1 MATVTAIS
9 TKGGGGGKATLE
21 YICCDDKTDSKKHV
35 TTLNC
40 SLPTVYQEFKNTREM
55 YGKTGGIKYY
65 HFVQSHPSGYA
76 IESTLAHR
84 IAVEF
89 AEKAFKGH
97 ECVVATHIDAE
108 HIHSHIVFNSV
119 NADTGKKYH
128 SNKFTLNDIRNISD
142 EICKKYGVQTLE
154 KPVVNQRTDGITT
167 GEYRSA
173 MKGESWKIDLIN
185 VIDEVMKQAKT
196 QKQFCFLMRQRGYGV
211 RWEDSRKYITY
222 TCPNGKRCRD
232 NRLHEPRYSKEM
244 MCNEFK
250 IRADEIGFEIKSG
263 RSDEH
268 TTGDLCSRQ
277 QLESSDSSAYVTHPS
292 SRTGK
297 QRSHSDYDCGA
308 DELSLGK
315 SAGDIRQGEI
325 RMQPHSTNNSGADSE
340 LSDELNQS
348 IGETVVTGWEAERGI
363 LFEAEKLRRMETQNA
378 IENAQSDCDFAIGTA
393 DIVDSIA
400 GIASIIDNAPT
411 DPEELERY
419 IEVHRAAQN
428 AGLLIGA
435 AVAAIEILSER
446 LEEIKADTEEFDM
459 DIS

>member
-21 YICCDDKTDSKKHV
+21 YICREDKTESGKYI

-76 IESTLAHR
+76 IEPELAHR

-89 AEKAFKGH
+89 AEKAFKGY
-97 ECVVATHIDAE
+97 ECVVSTHIDAE
-108 HIHSHIVFNSV
+108 HIHSHIVFNAV

-128 SNKFTLNDIRNISD
+128 SNKFTLNDIRNLSD
-142 EICKKYGVQTLE
+142 EICQKYGVQTLE
-154 KPVVNQRTDGITT
+154 KPVVNHRTNGITT

-185 VIDEVMKQAKT
+185 TIDEVMKKAKT

-211 RWEDSRKYITY
+211 RWEESRKYITY

-232 NRLHEPRYSKEM
+232 NRLHDKRYSKEM
-244 MCNEFK
+244 MLNEFK

-268 TTGDLCSRQ
+268 TAGDICSRQ
-277 QLESSDSSAYVTHPS
+277 QLESCDSSAFVTHPS
-292 SRTGK
+292 GRTG
-297 QRSHSDYDCGA
+297 QRESKSDYDRGRNNN
-308 DELSLGK
+308 LSGK
-315 SAGDIRQGEI
+315 SAGDIQSGEV
-325 RMQPHSTNNSGADSE
+325 RVQTHSANNSGADNQF
-340 LSDELNQS
+340 SDKLNQP
-348 IGETVVTGWEAERGI
+348 IGEAVITGWETERGI
-363 LFEAEKLRRMETQNA
+363 LLQAEKLRRKQYETQSQA
-378 IENAQSDCDFAIGTA
+378 DWDSYSDTISTA
-393 DIVDSIA
+393 DIVDSVA
-400 GIASIIDNAPT
+400 SVTSIIDNAPT

-419 IEVHRAAQN
+419 IEAQRTAQN

-435 AVAAIEILSER
+435 AVAAIELLSER
-446 LEEIKADTEEFDM
+446 LEEMKADTENIDM

>member
-21 YICCDDKTDSKKHV
+21 YICRDDKTDNKKYV
-35 TTLNC
+35 TALNC

-65 HFVQSHPSGYA
+65 HFVQSHPSGYG
-76 IESTLAHR
+76 IQPELAHK

-89 AEKAFKGH
+89 AEIAFKGH

-108 HIHSHIVFNSV
+108 HIHSHIVFNAV
-119 NADTGKKYH
+119 NVDTGMKYH
-128 SNKFTLNDIRNISD
+128 SNKFTLNDIRTLSD
-142 EICKKYGVQTLE
+142 EICQKYGVQTLE

-173 MKGESWKIDLIN
+173 MKGESWKIDLMN

-244 MCNEFK
+244 MINEFK
-250 IRADEIGFEIKSG
+250 IRADEIGFEVKSG

-268 TTGDLCSRQ
+268 TASDLCSRQ

-292 SRTGK
+292 GGTG
-297 QRSHSDYDCGA
+297 QRESKSDYDRGRN
-308 DELSLGK
+308 DNLSGK
-315 SAGDIRQGEI
+315 SASNIRQGEI
-325 RMQPHSTNNSGADSE
+325 GVQTHSANNSRADNE
-340 LSDELNQS
+340 LFDELNQP
-348 IGETVVTGWEAERGI
+348 IGEAVITGWEAERGI
-363 LFEAEKLRRMETQNA
+363 LLEAERIRRTQYETQSQA
-378 IENAQSDCDFAIGTA
+378 DWDSYSDTIGTA
-393 DIVDSIA
+393 DIVDSVA
-400 GIASIIDNAPT
+400 GVASIIDNAPT

-419 IEVHRAAQN
+419 IEAQRAAQN

-435 AVAAIEILSER
+435 AVAAIELLSER
-446 LEEIKADTEEFDM
+446 LEEMKTDAEEIDM

>member
-21 YICCDDKTDSKKHV
+21 YICRDDKTDNKKYV

-65 HFVQSHPSGYA
+65 HFVQSHPSGYEIQPA
-76 IESTLAHR
+76 LAHR

-89 AEKAFKGH
+89 AEKAFSGF

-119 NADTGKKYH
+119 NADSGMKYH
-128 SNKFTLNDIRNISD
+128 SNKFVLNDIRNISD
-142 EICKKYGVQTLE
+142 EICQKYGVQTLE
-154 KPVVNQRTDGITT
+154 KPVVNQRTGGITT

-173 MKGESWKIDLIN
+173 MKGESWKIYLIN
-185 VIDEVMKQAKT
+185 VIDEVMKRAKT

-211 RWEDSRKYITY
+211 RLENSRKYITY

-244 MCNEFK
+244 MLNEFK

-263 RSDEH
+263 RSDEY

-277 QLESSDSSAYVTHPS
+277 QLESSDSSAYVTHRS
-292 SRTGK
+292 DRTGK
-297 QRSHSDYDCGA
+297 QRSHSDYDCGT

-315 SAGDIRQGEI
+315 STDDIRQSEI
-325 RMQPHSTNNSGADSE
+325 GVQTHSANHSGTDNKLA
-340 LSDELNQS
+340 DELNQP
-348 IGETVVTGWEAERGI
+348 IGEAVVTGWEAERRI
-363 LFEAEKLRRMETQNA
+363 LLETERIRRMQYETQSQADWNTY
-378 IENAQSDCDFAIGTA
+378 SDTIGTA
-393 DIVDSIA
+393 DIVDSVA
-400 GIASIIDNAPT
+400 SIASIIDNAPT

-419 IEVHRAAQN
+419 IEAQRAAQN

-435 AVAAIEILSER
+435 AVAAIELLSER
-446 LEEIKADTEEFDM
+446 LEEMKADAEEIDM

>member
-21 YICCDDKTDSKKHV
+21 YICRDDKTDNKKYV
-35 TTLNC
+35 TALNC

-65 HFVQSHPSGYA
+65 HFVQSHPSGYE
-76 IESTLAHR
+76 IQPELAHR

-119 NADTGKKYH
+119 NVDSGRKYH
-128 SNKFTLNDIRNISD
+128 SNKFTLNDIRTLSD
-142 EICKKYGVQTLE
+142 EICQKYGVQTLE

-185 VIDEVMKQAKT
+185 TIDEVMKQAKT

-250 IRADEIGFEIKSG
+250 IRADEISFKVQSG
-263 RSDEH
+263 RSNEH
-268 TTGDLCSRQ
+268 TAGDICSRQ

-292 SRTGK
+292 GGTGK
-297 QRSHSDYDCGA
+297 RESKSDYDRGRN
-308 DELSLGK
+308 DNLSGK
-315 SAGDIRQGEI
+315 STGNIRPSEI
-325 RMQPHSTNNSGADSE
+325 RVQTHSANHSRADNK

-348 IGETVVTGWEAERGI
+348 IGEAVITGWEVERGI
-363 LFEAEKLRRMETQNA
+363 LLATERIRRMETQNA
-378 IENAQSDCDFAIGTA
+378 IENAQVGCDFAVGA
-393 DIVDSIA
+393 LDIVA
-400 GIASIIDNAPT
+400 GIADVASIIDES
-411 DPEELERY
+411 EEDED
-419 IEVHRAAQN
+419 IEHHSDSK
-428 AGLLIGA
+428 
-435 AVAAIEILSER
+435 ILA
-446 LEEIKADTEEFDM
+446 EEIRRKEALGM
-459 DIS
+459 HMG

>member
-9 TKGGGGGKATLE
+9 TKGGGGGKATLK
-21 YICCDDKTDSKKHV
+21 YICRDDKTDNKKYV
-35 TTLNC
+35 TALNC

-55 YGKTGGIKYY
+55 YKKTDGIKYY

-76 IESTLAHR
+76 IEPELAHR

-142 EICKKYGVQTLE
+142 EICRKYGVQTLE
-154 KPVVNQRTDGITT
+154 KPVVNHKTDGITT

-185 VIDEVMKQAKT
+185 TIDEVMRRAKT
-196 QKQFCFLMRQRGYGV
+196 QKQFCFLMRQKGYGV

-250 IRADEIGFEIKSG
+250 IRADEIGFKIKSG

-268 TTGDLCSRQ
+268 TTGDIRSRQ
-277 QLESSDSSAYVTHPS
+277 QLESSDRSAYVTHPS
-292 SRTGK
+292 DRTG
-297 QRSHSDYDCGA
+297 QREIKSDYDRRRN
-308 DELSLGK
+308 DNLSGK
-315 SAGDIRQGEI
+315 SASNIRQGENG
-325 RMQPHSTNNSGADSE
+325 MQTHSANDSRADE
-340 LSDELNQS
+340 QFIDELNQS
-348 IGETVVTGWEAERGI
+348 IGETVVTGWEAERRI
-363 LFEAEKLRRMETQNA
+363 LLQAEMLRRMETQNT
-378 IENAQSDCDFAIGTA
+378 IENAQSDCVFTDGAL
-393 DIVDSIA
+393 DVIA
-400 GIASIIDNAPT
+400 GIADMATIIDNAPT

-419 IEVHRAAQN
+419 IEAQRAAQN

-435 AVAAIEILSER
+435 AVVAIELLSER
-446 LEEIKADTEEFDM
+446 LEEMKADAEDIDM

>member
-21 YICCDDKTDSKKHV
+21 YICRDDKTDNQKYV
-35 TTLNC
+35 TALNC

-65 HFVQSHPSGYA
+65 HFVQSHPSGYE
-76 IESTLAHR
+76 IQPELAHK

-119 NADTGKKYH
+119 NTDTGMKYH

-142 EICKKYGVQTLE
+142 EICQKYGVQTLE

-185 VIDEVMKQAKT
+185 TIDEVMKQAKT
-196 QKQFCFLMRQRGYGV
+196 RKQFCFLMRQRGYGV
-211 RWEDSRKYITY
+211 RWEESRKYITY

-232 NRLHEPRYSKEM
+232 NRLHEARYSKEM

-250 IRADEIGFEIKSG
+250 IRADEISFEIQSG

-268 TTGDLCSRQ
+268 TAGDLCSRQ
-277 QLESSDSSAYVTHPS
+277 QLESRDSSAYVTHPS
-292 SRTGK
+292 SRTG
-297 QRSHSDYDCGA
+297 QRESKSDYDCGA

-315 SAGDIRQGEI
+315 SAGDIRQSEI
-325 RMQPHSTNNSGADSE
+325 GVQTHSANNSGADNK

-348 IGETVVTGWEAERGI
+348 VGEAVVTGWEVERGI
-363 LFEAEKLRRMETQNA
+363 LLQAEIIRRMEAQNT
-378 IENAQSDCDFAIGTA
+378 IENAQSDCDFAVGA
-393 DIVDSIA
+393 LDLV
-400 GIASIIDNAPT
+400 
-411 DPEELERY
+411 
-419 IEVHRAAQN
+419 
-428 AGLLIGA
+428 AGLA
-435 AVAAIEILSER
+435 DVAAIIDEPTEDEDIER
-446 LEEIKADTEEFDM
+446 HSDSKVLAEEIRRKEALGM
-459 DIS
+459 HMG

>member
-21 YICCDDKTDSKKHV
+21 YICRDDKTDNKKYV
-35 TTLNC
+35 TALNC

-76 IESTLAHR
+76 IEPELAHR

-119 NADTGKKYH
+119 NADTGNKYH
-128 SNKFTLNDIRNISD
+128 SNKFTLNDLRMLSD
-142 EICKKYGVQTLE
+142 KICQKYGVQTLE
-154 KPVVNQRTDGITT
+154 KPVVNQRTNGITT

-211 RWEDSRKYITY
+211 RWEESRKYITY

-232 NRLHEPRYSKEM
+232 SRLHEPKYSKEM
-244 MCNEFK
+244 MLNEFK

-263 RSDEH
+263 RSDKH
-268 TTGDLCSRQ
+268 TTGDIRSRQ

-292 SRTGK
+292 GRTG
-297 QRSHSDYDCGA
+297 QRESKSDYDSGA

-315 SAGDIRQGEI
+315 STGDIQSGEI
-325 RMQPHSTNNSGADSE
+325 GVQTHSANNSRADNE

-348 IGETVVTGWEAERGI
+348 IGEAVITGWEAERGI
-363 LFEAEKLRRMETQNA
+363 LLQAEITRRMEAQNA
-378 IENAQSDCDFAIGTA
+378 IENAQVGCDFAVGA
-393 DIVDSIA
+393 LDLIA
-400 GIASIIDNAPT
+400 GIAD
-411 DPEELERY
+411 
-419 IEVHRAAQN
+419 
-428 AGLLIGA
+428 
-435 AVAAIEILSER
+435 VAAIMDEPTEDEDIELHSDSKV
-446 LEEIKADTEEFDM
+446 LAEEIRRKEALGM
-459 DIS
+459 HMG

>member
-21 YICCDDKTDSKKHV
+21 YICRDDKTDNKKYV
-35 TTLNC
+35 TALNC

-76 IESTLAHR
+76 IEPTLAHR

-119 NADTGKKYH
+119 NADTGMKYH
-128 SNKFTLNDIRNISD
+128 SNKFTLNDIRTLSD
-142 EICKKYGVQTLE
+142 EICQKYGVQTLE

-196 QKQFCFLMRQRGYGV
+196 QKQFCFLLRQRGYGV

-244 MCNEFK
+244 MLNEFK

-268 TTGDLCSRQ
+268 TTGDIRSRQ

-292 SRTGK
+292 GRTG
-297 QRSHSDYDCGA
+297 QRESKSGYDCGA

-315 SAGDIRQGEI
+315 SASNIRQGEI
-325 RMQPHSTNNSGADSE
+325 GMQTHSANDSRADNE
-340 LSDELNQS
+340 LFDELNQP
-348 IGETVVTGWEAERGI
+348 IGEAVVTGWEVERGI
-363 LFEAEKLRRMETQNA
+363 LFKTEKLRRMEAQNA
-378 IENAQSDCDFAIGTA
+378 IENAQVGYDFSVGSL
-393 DIVDSIA
+393 DIVA
-400 GIASIIDNAPT
+400 GIADVASIIDES
-411 DPEELERY
+411 EEDEDIER
-419 IEVHRAAQN
+419 HSDSK
-428 AGLLIGA
+428 
-435 AVAAIEILSER
+435 ILA
-446 LEEIKADTEEFDM
+446 EEIRRKEALGM
-459 DIS
+459 HMG

>member
-21 YICCDDKTDSKKHV
+21 YICRDDKTDNQKYV
-35 TTLNC
+35 TALNC

-76 IESTLAHR
+76 IEPSLAHK

-119 NADTGKKYH
+119 NADSGRKYH
-128 SNKFTLNDIRNISD
+128 SNKFTLNDIRTLSD
-142 EICKKYGVQTLE
+142 EICQKYGVQTLE
-154 KPVVNQRTDGITT
+154 KPVVNQRTNGITT

-211 RWEDSRKYITY
+211 RWEESRKYITY

-232 NRLHEPRYSKEM
+232 SRLHEPKYSKEM
-244 MCNEFK
+244 MLNEFK
-250 IRADEIGFEIKSG
+250 IRADEIGFEIQSG

-268 TTGDLCSRQ
+268 TAGDIRSRQ
-277 QLESSDSSAYVTHPS
+277 QLESCDSSAYVTHPS
-292 SRTGK
+292 GRTG
-297 QRSHSDYDCGA
+297 QRESKSDYDRGRN
-308 DELSLGK
+308 DNLSGK
-315 SAGDIRQGEI
+315 SAGNIQSGEI
-325 RMQPHSTNNSGADSE
+325 RMQAHSANHSRADKQFT
-340 LSDELNQS
+340 DQS
-348 IGETVVTGWEAERGI
+348 HQPVGEVVLTGWEAERGI
-363 LFEAEKLRRMETQNA
+363 LLQAERSRGAQYETQSQADWNSY
-378 IENAQSDCDFAIGTA
+378 SDTIGTA
-393 DIVDSIA
+393 DIVDSVA
-400 GIASIIDNAPT
+400 SVASIIDNAPT

-419 IEVHRAAQN
+419 IEAQRAARN

-435 AVAAIEILSER
+435 AVAAIELLSER
-446 LEEIKADTEEFDM
+446 LEEMKADAEDIDM

>member
-21 YICCDDKTDSKKHV
+21 YICRDDKTDNQKYV
-35 TTLNC
+35 TALNC

-65 HFVQSHPSGYA
+65 HFVQSHPRGYE
-76 IESTLAHR
+76 IQPELAHK

-119 NADTGKKYH
+119 NADTGIKYH

-185 VIDEVMKQAKT
+185 TIDEVMKQAKT

-232 NRLHEPRYSKEM
+232 SRLHDQRYSKEM
-244 MCNEFK
+244 MINEFK
-250 IRADEIGFEIKSG
+250 IRADEISFEIQSG

-268 TTGDLCSRQ
+268 TASDIRSRQ
-277 QLESSDSSAYVTHPS
+277 QLESSNSSAYVTHPS
-292 SRTGK
+292 GRTGQ
-297 QRSHSDYDCGA
+297 QRGRADYDRGRN
-308 DELSLGK
+308 DNLSGK
-315 SAGDIRQGEI
+315 STGDIRQGEI
-325 RMQPHSTNNSGADSE
+325 GMQTHSANHSGADE
-340 LSDELNQS
+340 QLADELNQP
-348 IGETVVTGWEAERGI
+348 IGEAVVTGWETERGI

-378 IENAQSDCDFAIGTA
+378 IENAQVGCDFSVGA
-393 DIVDSIA
+393 VDVVA
-400 GIASIIDNAPT
+400 GIADVASIIDNAPT

-419 IEVHRAAQN
+419 IEAQRAAQN

-435 AVAAIEILSER
+435 AVAAIELLSEK
-446 LEEIKADTEEFDM
+446 LEEMKADTEDIDM

>member
-21 YICCDDKTDSKKHV
+21 YICRDDKADNKKYV
-35 TTLNC
+35 TALNC

-55 YGKTGGIKYY
+55 YGKTGGIRYY
-65 HFVQSHPSGYA
+65 HFVQSHPSGYE
-76 IESTLAHR
+76 IEPSLAHR

-89 AEKAFKGH
+89 AEKAFSGF

-119 NADTGKKYH
+119 NADTGMKYH
-128 SNKFTLNDIRNISD
+128 CNKFVLNDLRILSD
-142 EICKKYGVQTLE
+142 ESCHKYNVQTLE
-154 KPVVNQRTDGITT
+154 KPVVNQRTDGIST

-185 VIDEVMKQAKT
+185 VIDEVMKRAKT

-211 RWEDSRKYITY
+211 RWEESRKYITY

-232 NRLHEPRYSKEM
+232 NRLYDKRYSKEM

-250 IRADEIGFEIKSG
+250 IRADEISFEIKLR

-268 TTGDLCSRQ
+268 ATGDIRSRQ

-292 SRTGK
+292 GRTG
-297 QRSHSDYDCGA
+297 QREIKSDNDRGRNGN
-308 DELSLGK
+308 LSGK
-315 SAGDIRQGEI
+315 SAGDIRPSESG
-325 RMQPHSTNNSGADSE
+325 MQAHSANHSGTDKQLA
-340 LSDELNQS
+340 DELDQP
-348 IGETVVTGWEAERGI
+348 IGEAVITGWETERGI
-363 LFEAEKLRRMETQNA
+363 LLESERIRRTQYETQSQADRNSY
-378 IENAQSDCDFAIGTA
+378 SDTIGTA
-393 DIVDSIA
+393 DIVDSVA
-400 GIASIIDNAPT
+400 SVASITDNAPT
-411 DPEELERY
+411 DPKELERY
-419 IEVHRAAQN
+419 IEAQRAAQN
-428 AGLLIGA
+428 VGLLIGA
-435 AVAAIEILSER
+435 AVAAIELLSER
-446 LEEIKADTEEFDM
+446 LEEMKADAEDIDM

>member
-21 YICCDDKTDSKKHV
+21 YICRDDKTDNQKYV
-35 TTLNC
+35 TALNC

-65 HFVQSHPSGYA
+65 HFVQSHPSGYE
-76 IESTLAHR
+76 IQPELAHR

-89 AEKAFKGH
+89 AEKAFKGY

-119 NADTGKKYH
+119 NADTGMKYH

-142 EICKKYGVQTLE
+142 EICQKYGVQTLE

-185 VIDEVMKQAKT
+185 VIDEVMKQVKT

-250 IRADEIGFEIKSG
+250 IREDEIGFKVQSG

-268 TTGDLCSRQ
+268 TAGDLCSRQ
-277 QLESSDSSAYVTHPS
+277 QLESCDSPAYVTHPS
-292 SRTGK
+292 GGTG
-297 QRSHSDYDCGA
+297 QREGESDYDSGA

-315 SAGDIRQGEI
+315 STGDIQSGEI
-325 RMQPHSTNNSGADSE
+325 GVQTHSANNSGADNE

-348 IGETVVTGWEAERGI
+348 IGEVIITGWETERGI
-363 LFEAEKLRRMETQNA
+363 LFEAERIRRTQYETQSQA
-378 IENAQSDCDFAIGTA
+378 DWDSYSDTIGTA
-393 DIVDSIA
+393 DIVDSVA
-400 GIASIIDNAPT
+400 SIASIIDNAPT
-411 DPEELERY
+411 DSEELERY
-419 IEVHRAAQN
+419 IEAQRTAQN

-435 AVAAIEILSER
+435 AVAVIELLSER
-446 LEEIKADTEEFDM
+446 LEEMKADAEDIDM

>member
-1 MATVTAIS
+1 
-9 TKGGGGGKATLE
+9 
-21 YICCDDKTDSKKHV
+21 
-35 TTLNC
+35 
-40 SLPTVYQEFKNTREM
+40 
-55 YGKTGGIKYY
+55 
-65 HFVQSHPSGYA
+65 
-76 IESTLAHR
+76 
-84 IAVEF
+84 
-89 AEKAFKGH
+89 
-97 ECVVATHIDAE
+97 VVATHIDAE

-119 NADTGKKYH
+119 NVDSGRKYH

-142 EICKKYGVQTLE
+142 EICQKYGVQTLE
-154 KPVVNQRTDGITT
+154 KPVVNQRTNGITT

-211 RWEDSRKYITY
+211 RWEESRKYITY

-232 NRLHEPRYSKEM
+232 SRLHEPRYSKEM
-244 MCNEFK
+244 MLNEFK
-250 IRADEIGFEIKSG
+250 IRANEIGFEIKSG

-268 TTGDLCSRQ
+268 TTGDICSRQ

-292 SRTGK
+292 GRTD
-297 QRSHSDYDCGA
+297 QRESKSDYDCGA

-315 SAGDIRQGEI
+315 SVGDIRQSEI
-325 RMQPHSTNNSGADSE
+325 GVQTHSANHSGADSE

-348 IGETVVTGWEAERGI
+348 IGEAVLTGWEVERGI
-363 LFEAEKLRRMETQNA
+363 LLQAEKLRRKQYETQSQADWNSY
-378 IENAQSDCDFAIGTA
+378 SDTISTA
-393 DIVDSIA
+393 DIVDSVA
-400 GIASIIDNAPT
+400 SVASIIDNAPT

-419 IEVHRAAQN
+419 IEAQRAAQN

-435 AVAAIEILSER
+435 AVAAIELLSEK
-446 LEEIKADTEEFDM
+446 LEEMKADAEEIDM

>member
-21 YICCDDKTDSKKHV
+21 YICRDDKTDNKKYV
-35 TTLNC
+35 TALNC

-65 HFVQSHPSGYA
+65 HFVQSHPSGYE
-76 IESTLAHR
+76 IQPELAHR

-89 AEKAFKGH
+89 AEKAFSGF

-108 HIHSHIVFNSV
+108 HIHSHIVFNAV
-119 NADTGKKYH
+119 NAETGMKYH
-128 SNKFTLNDIRNISD
+128 SNKFTLNDIRKLSD
-142 EICKKYGVQTLE
+142 EICHKYGVQTLE
-154 KPVVNQRTDGITT
+154 KPVVNQRTNGITT

-211 RWEDSRKYITY
+211 RWEESRKNITY

-232 NRLHEPRYSKEM
+232 NRLHEQRYSKEM

-250 IRADEIGFEIKSG
+250 IRADEISFEIKSG

-268 TTGDLCSRQ
+268 TTGDIRSRQ

-292 SRTGK
+292 GRTGRRESK
-297 QRSHSDYDCGA
+297 SDYDSGA

-315 SAGDIRQGEI
+315 SAGDIQSGES
-325 RMQPHSTNNSGADSE
+325 RVQTHSANDSGTDEQFTDQSHQP
-340 LSDELNQS
+340 
-348 IGETVVTGWEAERGI
+348 IGEAVITGWETERRI
-363 LFEAEKLRRMETQNA
+363 LLEAEIARRMETQNT
-378 IENAQSDCDFAIGTA
+378 IENAQVDCDFTVGA
-393 DIVDSIA
+393 VDLVA
-400 GIASIIDNAPT
+400 GIADVATIIDEPT
-411 DPEELERY
+411 EDEDIDRHSDSKVL
-419 IEVHRAAQN
+419 A
-428 AGLLIGA
+428 
-435 AVAAIEILSER
+435 
-446 LEEIKADTEEFDM
+446 EEIRRKEALGM
-459 DIS
+459 HMG

>member
-21 YICCDDKTDSKKHV
+21 YICRDDKTDNQKYV
-35 TTLNC
+35 TALNC

-65 HFVQSHPSGYA
+65 HFVQSHPSGYE
-76 IESTLAHR
+76 IQPELAHK

-119 NADTGKKYH
+119 NAETGMKYH

-142 EICKKYGVQTLE
+142 EICQKYGVQTLE
-154 KPVVNQRTDGITT
+154 KPVVNQRTNGITT

-211 RWEDSRKYITY
+211 RWEESRKYITY

-250 IRADEIGFEIKSG
+250 IRADEISFEIKSG

-268 TTGDLCSRQ
+268 TTGDIRSRQ
-277 QLESSDSSAYVTHPS
+277 QLESSDKSANVTHPS
-292 SRTGK
+292 NRTG
-297 QRSHSDYDCGA
+297 QRESKSDYDSGA

-315 SAGDIRQGEI
+315 SASNIRQGEI
-325 RMQPHSTNNSGADSE
+325 GMQTHSANHSGADNK
-340 LSDELNQS
+340 LPDELDQP
-348 IGETVVTGWEAERGI
+348 IGEAVLTGWEAERGI
-363 LFEAEKLRRMETQNA
+363 LLEAERIRRTQYETQSQADWNSY
-378 IENAQSDCDFAIGTA
+378 SDTISTA
-393 DIVDSIA
+393 DIVDSVA
-400 GIASIIDNAPT
+400 NVASIIDNAPT

-419 IEVHRAAQN
+419 IEAQRTAQN

-435 AVAAIEILSER
+435 AVAAIELLSEK
-446 LEEIKADTEEFDM
+446 LEEMKADAEDIDM

>member
-21 YICCDDKTDSKKHV
+21 YICRDDKTDNKKYV
-35 TTLNC
+35 TALNC

-65 HFVQSHPSGYA
+65 HFVQSHQSGYE
-76 IESTLAHR
+76 IQPELAHR

-89 AEKAFKGH
+89 AEKAFSGF

-119 NADTGKKYH
+119 NADTGMKYH
-128 SNKFTLNDIRNISD
+128 SNKFTLNDLRVLSD
-142 EICKKYGVQTLE
+142 EICQKYGVQTLE

-185 VIDEVMKQAKT
+185 TIDEVMKQAKT
-196 QKQFCFLMRQRGYGV
+196 QKQFWFLMRQRGYGV

-232 NRLHEPRYSKEM
+232 NRLHEARYSKEM

-250 IRADEIGFEIKSG
+250 IRADEIGFEVQSG

-268 TTGDLCSRQ
+268 TTGDIRSRQ

-292 SRTGK
+292 NRTG
-297 QRSHSDYDCGA
+297 QRENKSDYDRGRN
-308 DELSLGK
+308 DNLSGK
-315 SAGDIRQGEI
+315 SAGNFQSGES
-325 RMQPHSTNNSGADSE
+325 RVQTHSTNHSGADNE

-348 IGETVVTGWEAERGI
+348 IGEAVITGWETERGI
-363 LFEAEKLRRMETQNA
+363 LLQAEIARRMEAQNT
-378 IENAQSDCDFAIGTA
+378 IENAQSDCDFAVSA
-393 DIVDSIA
+393 VDVVA
-400 GIASIIDNAPT
+400 GIADVATIIDES
-411 DPEELERY
+411 EEDEDIER
-419 IEVHRAAQN
+419 HSDSK
-428 AGLLIGA
+428 
-435 AVAAIEILSER
+435 ILA
-446 LEEIKADTEEFDM
+446 EEIRRKEALGM
-459 DIS
+459 HMG

>member
-1 MATVTAIS
+1 M
-9 TKGGGGGKATLE
+9 
-21 YICCDDKTDSKKHV
+21 
-35 TTLNC
+35 
-40 SLPTVYQEFKNTREM
+40 
-55 YGKTGGIKYY
+55 
-65 HFVQSHPSGYA
+65 QSHPSGYE
-76 IESTLAHR
+76 IQPELAHR

-89 AEKAFKGH
+89 AEKAFNGH

-119 NADTGKKYH
+119 NADTGMKYH
-128 SNKFTLNDIRNISD
+128 SNKFTLNDIRTLSD
-142 EICKKYGVQTLE
+142 EICQKYGVQTLE

-173 MKGESWKIDLIN
+173 MKGDSWKIDLIN
-185 VIDEVMKQAKT
+185 TIDVVMKQAKT

-211 RWEDSRKYITY
+211 RWEESRKYITY

-250 IRADEIGFEIKSG
+250 IRADEIGFEIQSG

-292 SRTGK
+292 GRTG
-297 QRSHSDYDCGA
+297 QQGSHSDYDRGRN
-308 DELSLGK
+308 DNLSEK
-315 SAGDIRQGEI
+315 SAGDIQSGEI
-325 RMQPHSTNNSGADSE
+325 RMQPHSANHSRADNE
-340 LSDELNQS
+340 LFDEFNQP
-348 IGETVVTGWEAERGI
+348 IGEAVITGWEAERGI
-363 LFEAEKLRRMETQNA
+363 LFEAERIRRTQYETQSQA
-378 IENAQSDCDFAIGTA
+378 DWDSYSDTIGTA
-393 DIVDSIA
+393 DIVDSVA
-400 GIASIIDNAPT
+400 SVASIIDNAPT

-419 IEVHRAAQN
+419 IEAQRAAQN

-435 AVAAIEILSER
+435 AVAAIELLSEK
-446 LEEIKADTEEFDM
+446 LEEMKADAEDIDM

>member
-21 YICCDDKTDSKKHV
+21 YICRDDKTDNKKYV
-35 TTLNC
+35 TALNC
-40 SLPTVYQEFKNTREM
+40 SLPTVYQEFKNTRKM

-65 HFVQSHPSGYA
+65 HFVQSHPSGYE
-76 IESTLAHR
+76 IQPELAHR

-89 AEKAFKGH
+89 AEKAFSGF

-119 NADTGKKYH
+119 NADSGRKYH

-142 EICKKYGVQTLE
+142 EICQKYGVQTLE

-185 VIDEVMKQAKT
+185 TIDKVMKQAKT
-196 QKQFCFLMRQRGYGV
+196 QKQVCFLMRQRGYGV

-232 NRLHEPRYSKEM
+232 NRLHEARYSKEM

-250 IRADEIGFEIKSG
+250 IRADEISFEIQSG

-268 TTGDLCSRQ
+268 TAGDLCSRQ
-277 QLESSDSSAYVTHPS
+277 QLESSDSSAYVTHPGG
-292 SRTGK
+292 RTGQ
-297 QRSHSDYDCGA
+297 QRGRADYDRGRN
-308 DELSLGK
+308 DNLSGK
-315 SAGDIRQGEI
+315 STGDIRQGEI
-325 RMQPHSTNNSGADSE
+325 GMQAHSANNSGADNE
-340 LSDELNQS
+340 LTDKLNQP
-348 IGETVVTGWEAERGI
+348 IGEAVITGWEAERGI
-363 LFEAEKLRRMETQNA
+363 LLEAEKLRRMETQNA
-378 IENAQSDCDFAIGTA
+378 IENAQGDCDFTVGA
-393 DIVDSIA
+393 VDLVA
-400 GIASIIDNAPT
+400 GIADVAAIIDNAPT

-419 IEVHRAAQN
+419 IEAQRAAQN

-435 AVAAIEILSER
+435 AVAAIELLSER
-446 LEEIKADTEEFDM
+446 LEEMKADAEEIDM

>member
-21 YICCDDKTDSKKHV
+21 YICRDDKTDNKKYV
-35 TTLNC
+35 TALNC

-55 YGKTGGIKYY
+55 YKKTDGIKYY
-65 HFVQSHPSGYA
+65 HFVQSHPSGYE
-76 IESTLAHR
+76 IEPALAHK

-108 HIHSHIVFNSV
+108 HIHSHIVFNAV
-119 NADTGKKYH
+119 NADTGNKYH

-142 EICKKYGVQTLE
+142 EICQKYGVQTLE
-154 KPVVNQRTDGITT
+154 KPGINYKTDGITT

-173 MKGESWKIDLIN
+173 MKGESWKMDLIN
-185 VIDEVMKQAKT
+185 TIDEVMKQAKT
-196 QKQFCFLMRQRGYGV
+196 RKQFCFLMRQRGYGV

-232 NRLHEPRYSKEM
+232 SRLHDQRYSKEM
-244 MCNEFK
+244 MLNEFK
-250 IRADEIGFEIKSG
+250 IRADEIGFEIQSG

-268 TTGDLCSRQ
+268 TTGDLRSRQ

-292 SRTGK
+292 GRTGK
-297 QRSHSDYDCGA
+297 QRSQSDYDCRA

-315 SAGDIRQGEI
+315 PTGDIQSGEI
-325 RMQPHSTNNSGADSE
+325 RVQTHSANNSGADNE
-340 LSDELNQS
+340 LTDEFNKPV
-348 IGETVVTGWEAERGI
+348 GEIVFTGWETERGI
-363 LFEAEKLRRMETQNA
+363 LFEAERVRRTQYETQSQADWNSY
-378 IENAQSDCDFAIGTA
+378 SDTISTA
-393 DIVDSIA
+393 DIVDSVA

-419 IEVHRAAQN
+419 IEAQRAAQN

-435 AVAAIEILSER
+435 AVAAIELLSEK
-446 LEEIKADTEEFDM
+446 LEEMKADAEDIDM

>member
-21 YICCDDKTDSKKHV
+21 YICRDDKTDNQKYV
-35 TTLNC
+35 TALNC

-76 IESTLAHR
+76 IEPELAHR

-128 SNKFTLNDIRNISD
+128 SNKFTLNDLRMLSD
-142 EICKKYGVQTLE
+142 KICQKYGVQTLE
-154 KPVVNQRTDGITT
+154 KPVVDQRTDGITT

-211 RWEDSRKYITY
+211 RWEESRKYITY
-222 TCPNGKRCRD
+222 TCPNGKHCRD
-232 NRLHEPRYSKEM
+232 NRLHDQRYSKEM
-244 MCNEFK
+244 MLNEFK
-250 IRADEIGFEIKSG
+250 IRADEIGFEIQSG

-268 TTGDLCSRQ
+268 TAGDLCSRQ

-292 SRTGK
+292 NRTG
-297 QRSHSDYDCGA
+297 QRESKSGYDCGA

-315 SAGDIRQGEI
+315 SAGDIRSGEI
-325 RMQPHSTNNSGADSE
+325 GVQTHSANHSRADNE
-340 LSDELNQS
+340 LFDELNQP
-348 IGETVVTGWEAERGI
+348 IGEAVITGWEAERRI

-378 IENAQSDCDFAIGTA
+378 IENAQSDCDFAVGA
-393 DIVDSIA
+393 VDIVDGVA
-400 GIASIIDNAPT
+400 NVASIIDNAPT

-419 IEVHRAAQN
+419 IEAQRAAQS

-435 AVAAIEILSER
+435 AVAAIELLSER
-446 LEEIKADTEEFDM
+446 LEEMKADTEEIDM

>member
-21 YICCDDKTDSKKHV
+21 YICRDDKTDNKKYV
-35 TTLNC
+35 TALNC

-65 HFVQSHPSGYA
+65 HFVQSHPSGY
-76 IESTLAHR
+76 ETQPELAHR

-119 NADTGKKYH
+119 NADTGMKYH

-142 EICKKYGVQTLE
+142 EMCRKYGVQTLE
-154 KPVVNQRTDGITT
+154 KPVVNHRTDGITT

-185 VIDEVMKQAKT
+185 VIDEVMRRAKT
-196 QKQFCFLMRQRGYGV
+196 QKQFCFLMRQKGYGV
-211 RWEDSRKYITY
+211 RWEESRKYITY

-244 MCNEFK
+244 MLNEFK

-268 TTGDLCSRQ
+268 TAGDICSRQ
-277 QLESSDSSAYVTHPS
+277 QLESGDRSTHVTHPS
-292 SRTGK
+292 GGTGQ

-325 RMQPHSTNNSGADSE
+325 GMQTHSANYSRADNE
-340 LSDELNQS
+340 LFDELNQP
-348 IGETVVTGWEAERGI
+348 IRKAVITGWETERGI
-363 LFEAEKLRRMETQNA
+363 LLQAETLRRMEVQSA
-378 IENAQSDCDFAIGTA
+378 IENAQSDCDFTVGAFDVI
-393 DIVDSIA
+393 D
-400 GIASIIDNAPT
+400 GIAD
-411 DPEELERY
+411 
-419 IEVHRAAQN
+419 
-428 AGLLIGA
+428 
-435 AVAAIEILSER
+435 VAAIVDEPTEDEDIER
-446 LEEIKADTEEFDM
+446 HSDSKVLAEEIRRKEALGM
-459 DIS
+459 HM

>member
-21 YICCDDKTDSKKHV
+21 YICREDKTDNKKYV
-35 TTLNC
+35 TALNC

-65 HFVQSHPSGYA
+65 HFVQSHPSDYV
-76 IESTLAHR
+76 IEPALAHK

-89 AEKAFKGH
+89 AEKAFKGY

-128 SNKFTLNDIRNISD
+128 SNKFTLNDIRVLSD
-142 EICKKYGVQTLE
+142 EICQKYGVQTLE

-250 IRADEIGFEIKSG
+250 IRADEIGFEIQSG

-268 TTGDLCSRQ
+268 TAGDICSRQ
-277 QLESSDSSAYVTHPS
+277 QLESSDRSAYVTHPS
-292 SRTGK
+292 GRTG
-297 QRSHSDYDCGA
+297 QRESKSDYDCGA

-315 SAGDIRQGEI
+315 SASDIQSGEI
-325 RMQPHSTNNSGADSE
+325 RMQTHSANHSGADNE
-340 LSDELNQS
+340 LPDKLNQS
-348 IGETVVTGWEAERGI
+348 IGEAVVTGWEAERRI

-378 IENAQSDCDFAIGTA
+378 IENAQVGCDFSVGAV
-393 DIVDSIA
+393 DIVA
-400 GIASIIDNAPT
+400 GIADVATIIDNAPT

-419 IEVHRAAQN
+419 IEAQRAAQN

-435 AVAAIEILSER
+435 AVAAIELLSEK
-446 LEEIKADTEEFDM
+446 LEEMKADAEDIDM